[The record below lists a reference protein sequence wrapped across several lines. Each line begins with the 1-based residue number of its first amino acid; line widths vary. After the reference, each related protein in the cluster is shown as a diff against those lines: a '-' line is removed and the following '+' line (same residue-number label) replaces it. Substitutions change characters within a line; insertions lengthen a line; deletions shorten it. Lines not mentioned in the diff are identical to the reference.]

1 VARSILIQILADA
14 SDLKRTFKDVGNDSE
29 KLGSKLGSSF
39 KKWGKLGAAGA
50 AAGGAA
56 ILTKQLFDS
65 VGAAKE
71 AQKAEL
77 RLGQAFDSAKVKAKD
92 RAKAQATVDKVSRRA
107 ALDDE
112 DLSDV
117 LAKLTRSTGSVQ
129 KGQKGMA
136 LAADIARG
144 RNISL
149 EAAAKAVEKAY
160 LGQETGFKRIGV
172 VVPKVT
178 RSYDMLKTKVN
189 ILTDRYKNAKGALKD
204 RLKAEIDNI
213 KSQYASAKA
222 SDKAATAQA
231 AIAKATKL
239 YSGAAEKYGN
249 SSVGA
254 QEKLSV
260 AFENLQERVGM
271 KLLPILAKLAQWG
284 VRFLDW
290 SDKNWPRFSKAIQKV
305 WTVAKPFIDNLIARI
320 KDVVKIVDGVVKLID
335 AIAHGKWANAW
346 KAFKQIVSAEVNLIY
361 HTFLELPG
369 KVVKALTGKAWAG
382 LKTIGTSI
390 KNAAMSGLS
399 HIADG
404 IVAILVGIVNKIIR
418 LANSAIGKINK
429 VSPFKDIPKIGEL
442 NAPGSTQRT
451 SPQRVQ
457 PGTRSSGPRD
467 SGDTSFTPSQRATQG
482 VTHVTLN
489 MDGREVGSVTLKHN
503 QRTARGTVASRRGP
517 HAGRGLAL
525 G

>member
-1 VARSILIQILADA
+1 MARSILIQILADA
-14 SDLKRTFKDVGNDSE
+14 SDLKRTFKGVGDDSD
-29 KLGSKLGSSF
+29 KLGKKLGGNF
-39 KKWGKLGAAGA
+39 KKYAKIGLAGA

-56 ILTKQLFDS
+56 LITKQLFDS
-65 VGAAKE
+65 VDAAKE
-71 AQKAEL
+71 SQKAEL

-92 RAKAQATVDKVSRRA
+92 RAKAQDAINKVSRDA

-117 LAKLTRSTGSVQ
+117 LAKLTRSTGSYA
-129 KGQKGMA
+129 KGMKGMA
-136 LAADIARG
+136 LAANIARG

-149 EAAAKAVEKAY
+149 EAAAKAVEKAQ

-189 ILTDRYKNAKGALKD
+189 VLTERYKKAKGPLKE

-222 SDKAATAQA
+222 SDKAATAQS
-231 AIAKATKL
+231 AIAKASKL
-239 YSGAAEKYGN
+239 YAGAAKKYGD

-271 KLLPILAKLAQWG
+271 KLLPVLAKLAQWG

-290 SDKNWPRFSKAIQKV
+290 SDKNWPRFSKAVKQV
-305 WTVAKPFIDNLIARI
+305 WTVVKPFVDNLIARI
-320 KDVVKIVDGVVKLID
+320 KNVVKIVEGVVKLID
-335 AIAHGKWANAW
+335 AIAHGRWAAAW
-346 KAFKQIVSAEVNLIY
+346 AAFKQVVVNEVKLIY
-361 HTFLELPG
+361 NTFLALPG
-369 KVVKALTGKAWAG
+369 KVVKALGSKAWAG
-382 LKTIGTSI
+382 LKTIGTTI
-390 KNAAMSGLS
+390 KNAAMSGLE
-399 HIADG
+399 HLADG
-404 IVAILVGIVNKIIR
+404 IVGVLVGIVNKIIR
-418 LANSAIGKINK
+418 MANSAIGKINK
-429 VSPFKDIPKIGEL
+429 VSPFPDIPKIGEV
-442 NAPGSTQRT
+442 ASPGSTQRT

-467 SGDTSFTPSQRATQG
+467 RGDTSFTPSQRATQG

-489 MDGREVGSVTLKHN
+489 MDGREVGNITLKHN
-503 QRTARGTVASRRGP
+503 QRTARGTATSRRGP

>member
-92 RAKAQATVDKVSRRA
+92 RTKAQAAVDKVSKRA

-117 LAKLTRSTGSVQ
+117 LAKLTRSTGSVA

-178 RSYDMLKTKVN
+178 KSYDMLKSKVN
-189 ILTDRYKNAKGALKD
+189 ILTDRYKNAKGALKE

-222 SDKAATAQA
+222 SDKAATAQS

-239 YSGAAEKYGN
+239 YTGAAEKYGN

-290 SDKNWPRFSKAIQKV
+290 SDKNWPRFSKAVQKI
-305 WTVAKPFIDNLIARI
+305 WTVVKPFVDNLIARI
-320 KDVVKIVDGVVKLID
+320 RDVVKIVDGVVKLID
-335 AIAHGKWANAW
+335 AIAHGRWADAW
-346 KAFKQIVSAEVNLIY
+346 SAFKQVVVNEVKLIY

-369 KVVKALTGKAWAG
+369 KVVKALTGKAWNG
-382 LKTIGTSI
+382 LKSIGTSI
-390 KNAAMSGLS
+390 KNAAAKGLQG
-399 HIADG
+399 IADG
-404 IVAILVGIVNKIIR
+404 ILGILVGAINKVIR

-429 VSPFKDIPKIGEL
+429 VSPFPDIPEIGEVA
-442 NAPGSTQRT
+442 APSTSQRKT
-451 SPQRVQ
+451 TQRVQ
-457 PGTRSSGPRD
+457 PGSRSSGPWQLGPTR
-467 SGDTSFTPSQRATQG
+467 FAPTQLG
-482 VTHVTLN
+482 TQDGSKVVLN
-489 MDGREVGSVTLKHN
+489 MDGREVGSIVLKHN
-503 QRTARGTVASRRGP
+503 QRTARGTAASRRGP